1 MQVDSLPSEVSGKP
15 YEGVRKLSKGTM
27 MPHPQVT
34 SGDEQSLRHLLSL
47 PCGSSCLVSR
57 AEATKTSGTLVAG
70 HKKKGQDADPLIQ
83 LRGDGPHLARAPPS
97 LLASS

>member
-1 MQVDSLPSEVSGKP
+1 
-15 YEGVRKLSKGTM
+15 M

-34 SGDEQSLRHLLSL
+34 SGDEQSLRRLLSL

-57 AEATKTSGTLVAG
+57 AEATETSGTLVAG

-83 LRGDGPHLARAPPS
+83 LRGEDLQLARAPPA
-97 LLASS
+97 LLASG